1 MHPNYYR
8 EKNIMTEKNC
18 GRQKMETDKLQE
30 MVHAT
35 IFHVK
40 QWRYADI
47 SVSKSKLKQ
56 SECQTVDSQRD
67 IMT

>member
-1 MHPNYYR
+1 
-8 EKNIMTEKNC
+8 
-18 GRQKMETDKLQE
+18 METDKLQE

-67 IMT
+67 ITT